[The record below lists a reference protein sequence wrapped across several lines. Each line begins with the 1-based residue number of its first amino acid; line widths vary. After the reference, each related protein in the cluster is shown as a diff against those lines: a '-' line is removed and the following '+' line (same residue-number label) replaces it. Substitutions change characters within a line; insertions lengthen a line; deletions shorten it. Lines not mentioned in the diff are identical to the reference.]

1 MRQSVEA
8 TRNNPAVQ
16 AAQAAMAERPGQ
28 GQGQGQGPGQGL
40 GPRSASGRRAALSG
54 ADQGT
59 MAVQSR
65 QILEEMSK
73 HAWWRAGQVCYF
85 CMGQRVAKR
94 ATEKPRRESVTANAS
109 SGATPGGEGGP
120 AGASRAVSPT
130 AEQDELTPL
139 SHMHHRYVDC
149 PKRRAAGEKE
159 HTAEAITLAL
169 ASIGSERA
177 ELHAQ
182 LAVFKPLAELAA
194 AAKLDLARCE
204 GQIALLN
211 QLTPGYDADA
221 KDTIAPPPPADKYL
235 FYGPLYYK
243 AYAAAFRSQ
252 HAYIGKAIAEAVRL
266 PHNLGPA
273 PTCWGQLKGI
283 YASSARTEAL
293 RSHVT
298 EHHVRDQAREIN
310 LQLSGIGAAPQLL
323 WLTLSA
329 LRCPLPPLWQQTG
342 PTLFVHLTTGEHR
355 QNHPLTP
362 VFRETVRQLAHVAQ
376 PKALASQAQV
386 DSLGWLLFADKH
398 GTPFVYN

>member
-139 SHMHHRYVDC
+139 SHMHHR
-149 PKRRAAGEKE
+149 
-159 HTAEAITLAL
+159 
-169 ASIGSERA
+169 
-177 ELHAQ
+177 
-182 LAVFKPLAELAA
+182 
-194 AAKLDLARCE
+194 
-204 GQIALLN
+204 
-211 QLTPGYDADA
+211 
-221 KDTIAPPPPADKYL
+221 
-235 FYGPLYYK
+235 
-243 AYAAAFRSQ
+243 
-252 HAYIGKAIAEAVRL
+252 
-266 PHNLGPA
+266 
-273 PTCWGQLKGI
+273 
-283 YASSARTEAL
+283 
-293 RSHVT
+293 
-298 EHHVRDQAREIN
+298 
-310 LQLSGIGAAPQLL
+310 
-323 WLTLSA
+323 
-329 LRCPLPPLWQQTG
+329 
-342 PTLFVHLTTGEHR
+342 
-355 QNHPLTP
+355 
-362 VFRETVRQLAHVAQ
+362 
-376 PKALASQAQV
+376 
-386 DSLGWLLFADKH
+386 
-398 GTPFVYN
+398 